1 MIYINDFNEI
11 VNIYEDFY
19 QDHALKKIVEVEKNA
34 EKQQMAKERATT
46 ILNSTYREL
55 LKNRQEMVRK
65 LVRYI
70 LVHDLE
76 WEDFLFLF
84 TKKWEKHQGSIMV
97 SNILATIV
105 DYVRV
110 IKNLL
115 KGESNASL
123 MKYVSNTFVSVIL
136 SEAYFLKLL
145 ISINKKNKLKL
156 DLPDDKYINSLVPFT
171 YHESKIKRLDPNKVC
186 KYLEVNS

>member
-34 EKQQMAKERATT
+34 QKQQMAKERATT

-76 WEDFLFLF
+76 
-84 TKKWEKHQGSIMV
+84 
-97 SNILATIV
+97 
-105 DYVRV
+105 
-110 IKNLL
+110 
-115 KGESNASL
+115 
-123 MKYVSNTFVSVIL
+123 
-136 SEAYFLKLL
+136 
-145 ISINKKNKLKL
+145 
-156 DLPDDKYINSLVPFT
+156 
-171 YHESKIKRLDPNKVC
+171 
-186 KYLEVNS
+186 